1 MKKVCILFVSCVLW
15 FCSFGQ
21 GTAYLT
27 KSYASGYSKLIRQ
40 YRNSPGQQVVCFTDD
55 VTDTKCYI
63 GVTDVYTNINYVQI
77 CDKCAIYDLEVLGD
91 TAYFCGQT
99 FTNKGLLGWLDLQSW
114 TIGIDSA
121 IFTDSFCSPGI
132 TSVDN
137 IEVFYRVGN
146 PTIVGYG
153 KKATG
158 YAGFDYTIV
167 TPSSCNLW
175 TDDLP
180 YKPLDI
186 TLTNQHIVF
195 SGDLSSGGVWGK
207 MVIQPFLKSAILFT
221 MTAPYYIYS
230 VGPAPADEPY
240 NSHLRIVDIGND
252 VVTTL
257 THRLEAGVY
266 GFVLREFD
274 LSQAFVSY
282 NVPMTSAHYV
292 KYNYSIGDLY
302 DFRYNVPLNM
312 YTLFQNYE
320 VTPSDYKDVVT
331 KIDFSSGTPS
341 TVESDYHNIPYQ
353 DMVSMSLSDSAMYVV
368 YGYDMTSKAFVFWKD
383 YQKVSAS
390 GRCLGADFLPVH
402 TISTIPTGRVVGT
415 VAGTYCPGSTL
426 SQTRT
431 PINKRIY
438 NLCH

>member
-1 MKKVCILFVSCVLW
+1 MYICIIYLYLNTMKKVCILFVSCILW

-27 KSYASGYSKLIRQ
+27 KSHASGYSKLIRQ
-40 YRNSPGQQVVCFTDD
+40 YSNSPGQHVVIFTDD

-63 GVTDVYTNINYVQI
+63 GVTDVYTNINYVQT
-77 CDKCAIYDLEVLGD
+77 CDKCTIYDLEVLGD
-91 TAYFCGQT
+91 TAFFCGQT
-99 FTNKGLLGWLDLQSW
+99 LTNKGLLGW
-114 TIGIDSA
+114 
-121 IFTDSFCSPGI
+121 
-132 TSVDN
+132 
-137 IEVFYRVGN
+137 
-146 PTIVGYG
+146 
-153 KKATG
+153 
-158 YAGFDYTIV
+158 
-167 TPSSCNLW
+167 
-175 TDDLP
+175 
-180 YKPLDI
+180 
-186 TLTNQHIVF
+186 
-195 SGDLSSGGVWGK
+195 
-207 MVIQPFLKSAILFT
+207 
-221 MTAPYYIYS
+221 
-230 VGPAPADEPY
+230 
-240 NSHLRIVDIGND
+240 ND

-320 VTPSDYKDVVT
+320 LTPSDYKDVVT

-402 TISTIPTGRVVGT
+402 TLSTISPGIVVGT
-415 VAGTYCPGSTL
+415 VAGTYCPGST
-426 SQTRT
+426 SPQTRT